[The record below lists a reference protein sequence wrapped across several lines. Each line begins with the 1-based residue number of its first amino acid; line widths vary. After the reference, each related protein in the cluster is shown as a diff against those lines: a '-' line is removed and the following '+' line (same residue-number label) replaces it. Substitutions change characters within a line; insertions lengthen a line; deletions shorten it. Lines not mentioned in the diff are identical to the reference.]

1 MFSLIAV
8 KPIIKYLFFYIVI
21 VLISNCASIGRP
33 GGGPSDSLAPYLLK
47 DQIIPSSNLN
57 VSENQTIKLFF
68 NERILPNSA
77 IGSVRIE
84 PEMDVK
90 IDIKSDAVFITPKTK
105 WNGQFKI
112 FISRHLSDYHHNKL
126 LSPIELLFSTSD
138 LIIATSIS
146 GNLFNADSTKVYE
159 VAIINRDYEIISK
172 TEADNKGT
180 YRFSGVNSNPQNIL
194 LAIEN
199 RIYDTFIYDIRNSN
213 YGISNKEITSVY
225 NPIYISKPIYR
236 SSINNI
242 SLVNKHFGKI
252 NLSDG
257 TQFLLILNNP
267 NFNQAGGNY
276 MYRDHSYNDS
286 LRISIRGRNH
296 LEEYI
301 MDKTV
306 FLSEDVIDTIPP
318 TINQKYSNDSLFLEF
333 SEPIL
338 IDLKKSPFYSVI
350 DSNNNYIAYEYLLP
364 HLIYLDE
371 GDSKKINIHCPD
383 ISDLNNNILC
393 DSLITLYNLVD
404 DSQDQE
410 KLFGKIKGD
419 INYSGKNKIIVEV
432 INLDTDQI
440 FRKNVLNNSFIF
452 KELPQGD
459 YQIWAYEHINLFEDS
474 YFSGTLEP
482 IKMSAKFSF
491 YDEQLYVRA
500 NWTNTI
506 SIDIK

>member
-1 MFSLIAV
+1 M
-8 KPIIKYLFFYIVI
+8 
-21 VLISNCASIGRP
+21 
-33 GGGPSDSLAPYLLK
+33 
-47 DQIIPSSNLN
+47 
-57 VSENQTIKLFF
+57 
-68 NERILPNSA
+68 PNSA

-90 IDIKSDAVFITPKTK
+90 IDIKSDAIFITPKTK

-138 LIIATSIS
+138 SIITNSIS
-146 GNLFNADSTKVYE
+146 GNLFNTDSTKVYE

-180 YRFSGVNSNPQNIL
+180 YRFSGVNSNPQDIL

-199 RIYDTFIYDIRNSN
+199 RIYDTFIYDIRNFN

-257 TQFLLILNNP
+257 TQLILILNNP
-267 NFNQAGGNY
+267 DYDQVGSNY
-276 MYRDHSYNDS
+276 IYMDHSYKDS
-286 LRISIRGRNH
+286 LRISIKGHNH

-318 TINQKYSNDSLFLEF
+318 TINQKYSNDSLILEF

-338 IDLKKSPFYSVI
+338 IDENIKS
-350 DSNNNYIAYEYLLP
+350 L
-364 HLIYLDE
+364 
-371 GDSKKINIHCPD
+371 
-383 ISDLNNNILC
+383 
-393 DSLITLYNLVD
+393 
-404 DSQDQE
+404 
-410 KLFGKIKGD
+410 
-419 INYSGKNKIIVEV
+419 KNKKYFFA
-432 INLDTDQI
+432 QI
-440 FRKNVLNNSFIF
+440 FEEGVWDTEESGFGLIKTNENGLNYKDLIFHIAEILGTPICFALSYGKKKYDLIGNTMTKSSQMKVYKN
-452 KELPQGD
+452 
-459 YQIWAYEHINLFEDS
+459 
-474 YFSGTLEP
+474 
-482 IKMSAKFSF
+482 
-491 YDEQLYVRA
+491 
-500 NWTNTI
+500 
-506 SIDIK
+506 